1 MSFKAYNIRST
12 VAPAPGVAGPFSVDL
27 ARLGH
32 GSQGNTHMRFDGVNQ
47 YAINT
52 DGVGPGVFP
61 NSPGPATTATI
72 LWWVRGTDAAVAAP
86 VRTYAAFR
94 SASAIYDAYAAGYF
108 RPDAPNWRILSNRLR
123 TIPSAQVNGRV
134 LYQTSWTG
142 GTMADPS
149 TWRLMAQT
157 ITATKHNFYAKGG
170 FVPNA
175 TDSTVVDYNNEIGK
189 YFTINASVSGAGA
202 LVAGTT
208 MPLDYYAPA
217 VYGTVLT
224 EAQIQAIETAGPTFD
239 HAANGA
245 TGWWPGN
252 GAIYPTIVNRGSVGS
267 AWDLTLNNG
276 SQAMIM
282 EDI

>member
-1 MSFKAYNIRST
+1 MNNKMYLHQRIFGFLNQNNGL
-12 VAPAPGVAGPFSVDL
+12 VAQPQTF
-27 ARLGH
+27 
-32 GSQGNTHMRFDGVNQ
+32 MRFDGINQ

-52 DGVGPGVFP
+52 DGVGPVVFP
-61 NSPGPATTATI
+61 NSPGPAATATI

-86 VRTYAAFR
+86 VRTYVAFR

-134 LYQTSWTG
+134 WYQTSWTG
-142 GTMADPS
+142 GTMAVSS
-149 TWRLMAQT
+149 TWRLMGQT
-157 ITATKHNFYAKGG
+157 ITATTHNFYAKGG

-208 MPLDYYAPA
+208 MSLDYYAPA